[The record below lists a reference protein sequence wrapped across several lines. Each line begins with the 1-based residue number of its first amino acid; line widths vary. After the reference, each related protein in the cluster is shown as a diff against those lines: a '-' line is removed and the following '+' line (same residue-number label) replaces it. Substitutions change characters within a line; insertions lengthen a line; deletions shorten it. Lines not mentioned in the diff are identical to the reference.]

1 VKPSEVITPTVPD
14 NDAAVR
20 AVIQRY
26 AQAFE
31 RRDANALRQIWPSM
45 GDRYGRYKASFEM
58 ASSIRMNVTVE
69 SVQISS
75 DGASAV
81 VTGQVSQDYTPKGAK
96 ANSRSDRAVFH
107 LAKSNGV
114 WLITSVQ

>member
-1 VKPSEVITPTVPD
+1 
-14 NDAAVR
+14 
-20 AVIQRY
+20 
-26 AQAFE
+26 
-31 RRDANALRQIWPSM
+31 
-45 GDRYGRYKASFEM
+45 M

-81 VTGQVSQDYTPKGAK
+81 VAGQVSQDYTPKGAK